1 MSIAQ
6 ITDHVA
12 RALAIL
18 PSQFADA
25 TKLRALLTALTA
37 QVQLLDD
44 DAWACIEDRMLD
56 TAEGAQLDQYGKV
69 LGQPRDGLADDDYRA
84 LLGIR
89 ILANRSNG
97 QADAI
102 LRVVA
107 GLLGSDRLSDGG
119 QGVFYRTLPPGA
131 YELWWVSDDA
141 ADPLD
146 TGADRLALIR
156 KILDEI
162 TPSGVSWSAT
172 DASSSAFQFT
182 NLAGDG
188 PVLGLD
194 EGGLGRRV

>member
-1 MSIAQ
+1 MITQ
-6 ITDHVA
+6 ILNHVE
-12 RALAIL
+12 RALALL
-18 PSQFADA
+18 PSQFAES
-25 TKLRALLTALTA
+25 TNLRALITAFAEIA
-37 QVQLLDD
+37 QDIEDD
-44 DAWACIEDRMLD
+44 TWACIEDRMLD

-69 LGQPRDGLADDDYRA
+69 LGQPRDGLSDDDFRA

-97 QADAI
+97 QADVI

-107 GLLGSDRLSDGG
+107 GLLGADRLSNGG
-119 QGVFYRTLPPGA
+119 QGVYYRVLPPGA

-194 EGGLGRRV
+194 NGGLGRRV

>member
-6 ITDHVA
+6 ITDHTA

-18 PSQFADA
+18 PSQFSDA

-44 DAWACIEDRMLD
+44 DTWACIEDRMLD
-56 TAEGAQLDQYGKV
+56 TAEGVQLDQYGRV
-69 LGQPRDGLADDDYRA
+69 LGQPRDGLADEDYRA

-97 QADAI
+97 QADVI

-107 GLLGSDRLSDGG
+107 GLLGADRLVYGVEYRQ
-119 QGVFYRTLPPGA
+119 QGTAEYRLDWEA
-131 YELWWVSDDA
+131 SDA
-141 ADPLD
+141 A
-146 TGADRLALIR
+146 TGADRLALVV

-162 TPSGVSWSAT
+162 TPAGVSYTAVEGVSP
-172 DASSSAFQFT
+172 AFRFDTSGQGF
-182 NLAGDG
+182 
-188 PVLGLD
+188 D
-194 EGGLGRRV
+194 EGQLARQL

>member
-1 MSIAQ
+1 M
-6 ITDHVA
+6 ITHILDHAA
-12 RALAIL
+12 RALALL
-18 PSQFADA
+18 PSEFDQAVQ
-25 TKLRALLTALTA
+25 LRALLTAFADVA
-37 QVQLLDD
+37 QVIEDD
-44 DAWACIEDRMLD
+44 TWACIEDRMLD

-97 QADAI
+97 QADVI

-107 GLLGSDRLSDGG
+107 GLLGADRLSDGG